1 MIKAIQ
7 LIFNFFL
14 KPEQDSFS
22 GQTITGKIKWLL
34 FLLVFEMPFIIVF
47 LSLYYLL
54 LINGLVNSENHL
66 VGELIKNNNIT
77 FIVIFLILVGPFIE
91 ELIFRLPLRY
101 KKVNFIPLTVVL
113 LFFAGTLLFKK
124 LHLSL
129 ALSIPLFV
137 VFTAF

>member
-1 MIKAIQ
+1 MIKATQ
-7 LIFNFFL
+7 LIFKFFL

-34 FLLVFEMPFIIVF
+34 FLLVLEMPFLIVF

-66 VGELIKNNNIT
+66 VGELIKNNDIT

-101 KKVNFIPLTVVL
+101 KKANFIPLTVVRSEERR
-113 LFFAGTLLFKK
+113 GGK
-124 LHLSL
+124 
-129 ALSIPLFV
+129 
-137 VFTAF
+137 